1 MNRFLK
7 FVGLAL
13 LVAFAFSAAAMAQG
27 IPTGRLSGRV
37 TDSEGNGVP
46 GVAVEIQSP
55 ALQGVRTAV
64 TDLNG
69 DYVVP
74 SLPPGEY
81 TVTYTMDGFE
91 TQSRTSR
98 LASSQALQ
106 LDVNMSL
113 AAVTETIEVTG
124 EAVTVI
130 SKDNTNATTI
140 SQSTLEELP
149 GGRTQLAAVALSPGV
164 AATGPAGAITISG
177 SQSWENTFSIN
188 GVNVNDNLRG
198 QPNALFIEDAIEET
212 TTSTS
217 GISAEYGRFAG
228 GIVNT
233 VTKSGGNDFHGSV
246 RDTLTNQSW
255 NGKNDFSP
263 EPEDKVRGVYEETI
277 GGRVIRDKL
286 WFFLAGRQLKTDAVA
301 TTVLTNIPY
310 NATNKQDRYEGKLT
324 FSPTANH
331 RITGSY
337 IDITQEQLTGHGGNL
352 NYLVDL
358 SGLHTRSLPNTL
370 LAANYS
376 GVLSSNFFVEAQYSE
391 RSFNF
396 EATGGSD
403 PSLAGGT
410 PIFDPTNGIIYNEP
424 IFCDASLCPDG
435 GDKRENKDYL
445 AKASYF
451 LSTKRSGSHDLV
463 AGFDSFDDI
472 RTSNNYQSPNDF
484 FMFADDS
491 RIVNNVVY
499 PVIRSQGEGGNSYIA
514 YYPVL
519 ASSLGTHFKTNSL
532 FVNDRWRLSDNL
544 SFNVGLRYDKNDG
557 KDATGNQITK
567 DDAFS
572 PRLGVNWNPDGAGT
586 WLLNAGYGRYVAGI
600 NNLIA
605 DSGSA
610 AGQAA
615 TFHYSYFG
623 PSFNLPGQPLT
634 TSEQALAQVFAW
646 FNSVGGLDNTGLLQK
661 VNLPGGG
668 LVVADGIGSTY
679 ADEYTVGA
687 VRSFGAKGS
696 VRADLVYREFGNFYV
711 TQQDTETGRVTN
723 ANGDTVDLGVIRND
737 NGKLERKYLGL
748 QTSFDYRASDRL
760 TIGGGYTLS
769 NASGNFEGEAPG
781 VGPVPSTLDSYP
793 EYKEARWFAPKGDL
807 LIDQRHKL
815 SLFAVWEAFK
825 TDRQRLAVSAR
836 QLYTSG
842 FPYSAVGPV
851 GTRAY
856 VTNPGYVTP
865 PSSVNYFF
873 SDRGAFKTDDISST
887 ALGFNYSLFFGQ
899 FEVFGQLDIQNVFN
913 EDGVINV
920 NQGVLTSRNDPTL
933 RPFNPF
939 TETPVEGVH
948 WRKGPNFGKATSV
961 NDIQLPRTYVA
972 SVGLRF

>member
-1 MNRFLK
+1 MMRFK
-7 FVGLAL
+7 NAVGLAL
-13 LVAFAFSAAAMAQG
+13 LLAFVVSGVAMAQG

-37 TDSEGNGVP
+37 SDSDGNGVP
-46 GVAVEIQSP
+46 GVAVEISSP
-55 ALQGVRTAV
+55 ALQGVRTTT

-81 TVTYTMDGFE
+81 TATYTMDGFD
-91 TQSRTSR
+91 TQSRTTR

-106 LDVNMSL
+106 VDVDMSL

-130 SKDNTNATTI
+130 SKDNTNATTV
-140 SQSTLEELP
+140 SQDILEELP
-149 GGRTQLAAVALSPGV
+149 GGRTQLAAVALSPGA

-177 SQSWENTFSIN
+177 AQSWENTYSIN

-212 TTSTS
+212 TTSS
-217 GISAEYGRFAG
+217 AGISAEYGRFAG
-228 GIVNT
+228 GIINT
-233 VTKSGGNDFHGSV
+233 VTKSGGNDYHGSV

-255 NGKNDFSP
+255 NGENDFSP

-301 TTVLTNIPY
+301 TTSLLNLPY
-310 NATNKQDRYEGKLT
+310 NATNEQERYEGKLT

-331 RITGSY
+331 RVTGSY

-376 GVLSSNFFVEAQYSE
+376 GVLSSNFFVEGQYSE

-410 PIFDPTNGIIYNEP
+410 PIFDLTNGVIYNEP
-424 IFCDASLCPDG
+424 IFCDASICPDG
-435 GDKRENKDYL
+435 GDKRESTDYL

-451 LSTKRSGSHDLV
+451 LSTQNLGSHDIV
-463 AGFDSFDDI
+463 GGFDSFDDI
-472 RTSNNYQSPNDF
+472 RTSNNYQSSNNF
-484 FMFADDS
+484 FLFVDDS
-491 RIVNNVVY
+491 RIEGEVIS

-514 YYPVL
+514 YYPIV

-572 PRLGVNWNPDGAGT
+572 PRLGVNWNPDGAGA
-586 WLLNAGYGRYVAGI
+586 WLLNASYGRYVAGI
-600 NNLIA
+600 NNGIA
-605 DSGSA
+605 DSGSS

-615 TFHYSYFG
+615 TFKWSYFG
-623 PSFNLPGQPLT
+623 PSFNLPNQAG
-634 TSEQALAQVFAW
+634 TSSEAALAQVFAW
-646 FNSVGGLDNTGLLQK
+646 FDSVGGLDNTDLLQA

-668 LVVADGIGSTY
+668 IVVADGIGSTY
-679 ADEYTVGA
+679 ADELTIGG
-687 VRSFGAKGS
+687 VRSFGVKGS
-696 VRADLVYREFGNFYV
+696 VRADLVYRSFGNFYV
-711 TQQDTETGRVTN
+711 TKQDTETGQVTN
-723 ANGDTVDLGVIRND
+723 ANGDTVDLGIVKND
-737 NGKLERKYLGL
+737 DSNLEREYLGL
-748 QTSFDYRASDRL
+748 QTAFDYRASDRL
-760 TIGGGYTLS
+760 TFGGAYTLS

-781 VGPVPSTLDSYP
+781 VGPVPSTLESYP
-793 EYKEARWFAPKGDL
+793 EYKEASWFAPKGDL

-815 SLFAVWEAFK
+815 TLFAVWEAFK
-825 TDRQRLAVSAR
+825 SDRQRLAVSVR
-836 QLYTSG
+836 ELYNSG

-865 PSSVNYFF
+865 PTSVNYFF

-887 ALGFNYSLFFGQ
+887 ALGFNYSLYFGN
-899 FEVFGQLDIQNVFN
+899 FEVFGQLDVQNVFN
-913 EDGVINV
+913 EDGAIGV
-920 NQGVLTSRNDPTL
+920 NTAVLTSRTDPTL
-933 RPFNPF
+933 LPFNPF
-939 TETPVEGVH
+939 TDTPVEGVH
-948 WRKGPNFGKATSV
+948 WRKGPNFGQPTSFA
-961 NDIQLPRTYVA
+961 NIQPPRTYLA
-972 SVGLRF
+972 SLGLRF